1 MSGGENQRLKLVSA
15 LIKNVNIIGLD
26 EPCQGLDDLAIK
38 RFIEFIY
45 KDIDKNK
52 RTYIV
57 AEHNPLFLKYTSY
70 IVELSRISDK
80 TVILYNGVTK
90 GIYDCADSKIA
101 KWL

>member
-15 LIKNVNIIGLD
+15 LIKNINIVGLD

-45 KDIDKNK
+45 KDIDKYK

-80 TVILYNGVTK
+80 TVLLYNGDTK
-90 GIYDCADSKIA
+90 GIYDCIDSKMA